1 MKRSRLLLF
10 FMLFL
15 LSSVLTACTGQALI
29 SSWPGVTADENLAY
43 VAAGSHVYGVKV
55 SDGTMAWRYPAD
67 KADPNK
73 VFYARPAVTNGQVIV
88 GDYKNVLYSLNAQTG
103 VENWTFKDATDRY
116 VGAAL
121 VLNDLILAPNVDH
134 HLYAVNQQGQ
144 LQWKFAT
151 RDAIWAAP
159 VTDGK
164 NVFVASLDHYLYA
177 VNPSNGSKVWEADLG
192 AAVLYSLAISQDGK
206 TLYAGTLAN
215 KLIAVDAA
223 TGNLGWQAATKGNI
237 WGRPVETKDG
247 LLVFGDQA
255 GSVYG
260 ISAADGSQKW
270 ELPVG
275 APVVA
280 SGVLVN
286 DGVVF
291 PMEEGGIQEVKLSG
305 TKGWN
310 SPVNGKL
317 YSSPALSGERLIV
330 PVTSSKDQL
339 LVTVNL
345 AGAQGWKFVEPK

>member
-1 MKRSRLLLF
+1 MNRSRLLLLF
-10 FMLFL
+10 TLFL
-15 LSSVLTACTGQALI
+15 LSTVLTACTGRALI
-29 SSWPGVTADENLAY
+29 SSWPGISADDTLAY
-43 VAAGSHVYGVKV
+43 VSAGSHVYAVKTA
-55 SDGTMAWRYPAD
+55 DGTMAWRYPSD

-73 VFYARPAVTNGQVIV
+73 VFYARPVVTNGQLIV

-103 VENWTFKDATDRY
+103 AENWTFKDATDRY

-134 HLYAVNQQGQ
+134 FLYAVNQQGQ
-144 LQWKFAT
+144 LQWKFET
-151 RDAIWAAP
+151 GDAVWAAP
-159 VTDGK
+159 VSDGK
-164 NVFVASLDHYLYA
+164 NVFIASMDHTLYA
-177 VNPSNGSKVWEADLG
+177 LNPSNGNKIWQADLG
-192 AAVLYSLAISQDGK
+192 AAVLYSLSISQDGK
-206 TLYAGTLAN
+206 TVYAGTLAN

-223 TGNLGWQAATKGNI
+223 SGQIGWQATTKGNI

-247 LLVFGDQA
+247 LLVVGDQT

-260 ISAADGSQKW
+260 LSAADGSQKW
-270 ELPVG
+270 ELAVG

-291 PMEEGGIQEVKLSG
+291 PMEEGGIQEVKLNG

-317 YSSPALSGERLIV
+317 YSSPAVSGDRLIV
-330 PVTSSKDQL
+330 PVTSSTEQL